1 MNNSVYGDNY
11 GNVGGYNNIVINIFI
26 QGNRSFIQR
35 TELPETTWALII
47 LDVFNECS
55 DLIVDQI
62 EQGIKQRDGVI
73 KVDMTDVYDYC
84 TRLLYHNGI
93 KSDDVI
99 EDFVARFFSTL
110 VIMNSWNFDVEIVH
124 FRMRTFFELTYPN

>member
-124 FRMRTFFELTYPN
+124 FRMRTFLELTYPN